1 MCFIKI
7 RGINMAIDGI
17 VLHKI
22 IEGIQKELP
31 LKINRI
37 TQASDH
43 EYFLHGFNGE
53 KKNLFLSVHPNFARL
68 QFSEEKNSTN
78 LDQSHF
84 LMLLRK
90 NMNGGIIT
98 EVSQLG
104 FDRVIELIVEHRDEM
119 GVIHKNRLIMELIGR
134 SANLI
139 LVTQDNIILDAHK
152 RISSFEDNT
161 RSIYSG
167 AEYDYPEDF
176 NQKSFNEIINYNNNE
191 PLRQQYQGISPLLE
205 REILF
210 RLETQ
215 PIKEIYDE
223 IMNSNQLYVYEKDFH
238 IIKLNEM
245 KDTPKILPIM
255 EGLDDFY
262 LSKQNQARIKN
273 HTGDLLKLIKREL
286 KRAKLKLPK
295 LKDDLIKA
303 ENSEHLR
310 EFGDLLFMYA
320 SDNKSGLTQ
329 IEIQNFDGE
338 TLIIP
343 LDKKYNGK
351 ENAKR
356 YFKKYNKAKTS
367 LSYTEAEIEK
377 TENRIDYFERL
388 ELQCNQANVEDAKE
402 IQEELTQQGI
412 INQKK
417 IKKSKHVKKKT
428 PNYIV
433 IDYDDKTKIYVG
445 KNNLQN
451 ETITFKIAQK
461 NDYWFHVANQAGA
474 HILLKTDV
482 MDETKQRLCCQLAA
496 YFSSS
501 RNSSSVEVHYTLA
514 KNIKKVPKGTPG
526 LVQIHDYKSMFI
538 DPDEDYLNTYLKQ

>member
-1 MCFIKI
+1 
-7 RGINMAIDGI
+7 MAIDGI
-17 VLHKI
+17 VIHKI

-43 EYFLHGFNGE
+43 EYFIQGFNGH
-53 KKNLFLSVHPNFARL
+53 KKTIFLSVHPNFARL
-68 QFSEEKNSTN
+68 QLSEEKNSTN

-90 NMNGGIIT
+90 NMSGGIIT
-98 EVSQLG
+98 KIKQHG
-104 FDRVIELIVEHRDEM
+104 FDRVIELVIEHRDEM
-119 GVIHKNRLIMELIGR
+119 GVIHDNRLIMELIGK
-134 SANLI
+134 SANLL
-139 LVTQDNIILDAHK
+139 LVSENNVILDAHK
-152 RISSFEDNT
+152 RVSSFENNA

-167 AEYDYPEDF
+167 AIYEYPEDF
-176 NQKSFNEIINYNNNE
+176 DKKSFDEIINYKYDE

-205 REILF
+205 REILH

-215 PIKEIYDE
+215 NIKEIYDE
-223 IMNSNQLYVYEKDFH
+223 IMNSEDLYVYEKDFH
-238 IIKLNEM
+238 VIRINEM
-245 KDTPKILPIM
+245 KDKAKVMPIM
-255 EGLDDFY
+255 DGLDFFY
-262 LSKQNQARIKN
+262 LSKQNQARIKS

-295 LKDDLIKA
+295 LKDDLLKA
-303 ENSEHLR
+303 EDSEYLR

-320 SDNKSGLTQ
+320 SDKKSGLK
-329 IEIQNFDGE
+329 EISVQNFDGE

-343 LDKKYNGK
+343 LNEKFNGK

-356 YFKKYNKAKTS
+356 YFKRYNKAKTS
-367 LSYTEAEIEK
+367 LSYIEAEIEK

-388 ELQCNQANVEDAKE
+388 ELQCNQATVEDAKE

-417 IKKSKHVKKKT
+417 FKQSKHIKKKVPH
-428 PNYIV
+428 YIV
-433 IDYDDKTKIYVG
+433 IDFDEKTKIYVG

-451 ETITFKIAQK
+451 EAISFKIAQK
-461 NDYWFHVANQAGA
+461 NDVWFHVAHQAGA
-474 HILLKTDV
+474 HVLLKTDC

-501 RNSSSVEVHYTLA
+501 RYSSSVEVHYTLA

-538 DPDEDYLNTYLKQ
+538 DPDEEYLNTYLKQ